1 MALDGKRALGRK
13 MVDLAAA
20 FRAYR
25 SVPSFNPKP
34 MVFVGDES
42 IRAAMQWWLAEVAE
56 QAKNKADPNLPN
68 DVGTRQ

>member
-42 IRAAMQWWLAEVAE
+42 IELPCSGGLL
-56 QAKNKADPNLPN
+56 KLPN
-68 DVGTRQ
+68 RRKTKQTQTYQTM